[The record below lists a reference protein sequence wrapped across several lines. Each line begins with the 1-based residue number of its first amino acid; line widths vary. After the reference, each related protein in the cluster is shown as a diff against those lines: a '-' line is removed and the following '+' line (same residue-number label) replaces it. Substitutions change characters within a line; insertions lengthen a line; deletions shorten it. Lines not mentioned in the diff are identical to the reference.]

1 MLLPVVFEADFPV
14 LLARL
19 QIMVGLV
26 VWLLDDGQSGSNPL
40 GWKTRFP

>member
-19 QIMVGLV
+19 QILVGLV
-26 VWLLDDGQSGSNPL
+26 VWLLDDGLTGPYSIQISNY
-40 GWKTRFP
+40 